1 MEFIK
6 DKWSLLIKC
15 DNEEMA
21 KRITQGIATLLN
33 KSSYED
39 ELGLYDIEGNIRN
52 FWTVKNYFT
61 IATEGDEIDFIE
73 ETIKKLLARFG
84 VTESKSEEGT
94 VLKESLKDLGQIRQ
108 EVLDAMRDRHPDCI
122 TGAGKDGE
130 DIYFV
135 LATPDFELEQSIVD
149 EYNTQKELD
158 SWAKLGKRDD
168 GRWILIINVQD
179 LVTSNGQEADLLVK
193 GIAEDA
199 AKASNWLDEQLQ
211 QGTRSWG
218 L

>member
-6 DKWSLLIKC
+6 DKWSLLVKC

-21 KRITQGIATLLN
+21 KRINQGISTLLN
-33 KSSYED
+33 KSAYED
-39 ELGLYDIEGNIRN
+39 ELGLYDIEGNILQY
-52 FWTVKNYFT
+52 WTVKNYFT
-61 IATEGDEIDFIE
+61 IATEGDEIDLLE

-94 VLKESLKDLGQIRQ
+94 VLKESLKDMGQIRQ
-108 EVLDAMRDRHPDCI
+108 EVLETMRDRHPDCI

-135 LATPDFELEQSIVD
+135 LATPNFELEQSIVD
-149 EYNTQKELD
+149 EYNTQKELH

-168 GRWILIINVQD
+168 GRWILIIDLKD
-179 LVTSNGQEADLLVK
+179 LVTTAGQEAELLVK
-193 GIAEDA
+193 GITENAV
-199 AKASNWLDEQLQ
+199 KASNWLDEQLQ

>member
-6 DKWSLLIKC
+6 DKWSLLVKC

-21 KRITQGIATLLN
+21 KRINQGISTLLN
-33 KSSYED
+33 KSAYED
-39 ELGLYDIEGNIRN
+39 ELGLYDIEGNILQY
-52 FWTVKNYFT
+52 WTVKNYFT
-61 IATEGDEIDFIE
+61 IATEGDEIDLLE

-94 VLKESLKDLGQIRQ
+94 VLKESLKDMGQIRQ
-108 EVLDAMRDRHPDCI
+108 EVLDTMRDRHPDCI

-135 LATPDFELEQSIVD
+135 LATPNFELEQSIVD
-149 EYNTQKELD
+149 EYNTQKELL

-168 GRWILIINVQD
+168 GRWILIIDLKD
-179 LVTSNGQEADLLVK
+179 LVTTAGQEAELLVK
-193 GIAEDA
+193 GITENAV
-199 AKASNWLDEQLQ
+199 KASNWLDEQLQ

>member
-6 DKWSLLIKC
+6 DKYSLLVKC

-21 KRITQGIATLLN
+21 KRIVQGISTLLN
-33 KSSYED
+33 KSAYED
-39 ELGLYDIEGNIRN
+39 ELGLYDIEGNILQYWN
-52 FWTVKNYFT
+52 VKNYFT
-61 IATEGDEIDFIE
+61 IATEGDEIDLLE

-94 VLKESLKDLGQIRQ
+94 VLKESLKDMNHIRQ

-135 LATPDFELEQSIVD
+135 LATPDFELEQNIVD
-149 EYNTQKELD
+149 EYNSQKELR

-168 GRWILIINVQD
+168 GRWILIINLQD
-179 LVTSNGQEADLLVK
+179 LVTTAGQEADLLVK
-193 GIAEDA
+193 AIAEDA
-199 AKASNWLDEQLQ
+199 ANAYNWLDEQLQ

>member
-6 DKWSLLIKC
+6 DKWSLLVKC

-21 KRITQGIATLLN
+21 KRIVQGISTLLN
-33 KSSYED
+33 KSTYED
-39 ELGLYDIEGNIRN
+39 ELGLYDIEGNILQYWN
-52 FWTVKNYFT
+52 VKNYFT
-61 IATEGDEIDFIE
+61 IATEGDEIDLLE

-135 LATPDFELEQSIVD
+135 LSTPDFELEQNIVD
-149 EYNTQKELD
+149 EYNTQNELR

-168 GRWILIINVQD
+168 SRWILIINLQD
-179 LVTSNGQEADLLVK
+179 LVTTAGQEADLLVK
-193 GIAEDA
+193 AIAEDA
-199 AKASNWLDEQLQ
+199 VKAYNWLDEQLQ

>member
-6 DKWSLLIKC
+6 DKWSLLVKC

-21 KRITQGIATLLN
+21 KRINQGISTLLN
-33 KSSYED
+33 KSAYED
-39 ELGLYDIEGNIRN
+39 ELGLYDIEGNILQY
-52 FWTVKNYFT
+52 WTVKNYFT
-61 IATEGDEIDFIE
+61 IATEGDEIDLLE

-94 VLKESLKDLGQIRQ
+94 VLKESLKDMGQIRQ
-108 EVLDAMRDRHPDCI
+108 EVLDTMRDRHPDCI

-135 LATPDFELEQSIVD
+135 LATPNFELEQSIVD
-149 EYNTQKELD
+149 EYNTQKELH

-168 GRWILIINVQD
+168 GRWILIIDLKD
-179 LVTSNGQEADLLVK
+179 LVTTAGQEAELLVK
-193 GIAEDA
+193 GITENAV
-199 AKASNWLDEQLQ
+199 KASNWLDEQLQ

>member
-6 DKWSLLIKC
+6 DKWSLLVKC

-21 KRITQGIATLLN
+21 KRITHGIATLLN

-84 VTESKSEEGT
+84 VTESKTEEGT

-108 EVLDAMRDRHPDCI
+108 EVLDGMRDRHPDCI
-122 TGAGKDGE
+122 TGAGSRID
-130 DIYFV
+130 DPIMRMHY
-135 LATPDFELEQSIVD
+135 
-149 EYNTQKELD
+149 
-158 SWAKLGKRDD
+158 GKAFQIR
-168 GRWILIINVQD
+168 N
-179 LVTSNGQEADLLVK
+179 NP
-193 GIAEDA
+193 
-199 AKASNWLDEQLQ
+199 
-211 QGTRSWG
+211 
-218 L
+218 

>member
-6 DKWSLLIKC
+6 DDYSLLIKC
-15 DNEEMA
+15 DNESVA
-21 KRITQGIATLLN
+21 KKIDSCISELLK
-33 KSSYED
+33 KSNYED
-39 ELGLYDIEGNIRN
+39 ELGLYDIEGDIVQY
-52 FWTVKNYFT
+52 WTVKEYFT
-61 IATEGDEIDFIE
+61 IATEGDEIDLLE

-94 VLKESLKDLGQIRQ
+94 VLKESLKDMGQIRQ

-149 EYNTQKELD
+149 EYNTQKELR

-168 GRWILIINVQD
+168 GRWILIINLQD
-179 LVTSNGQEADLLVK
+179 LVTSAGQDVNLLAK

-199 AKASNWLDEQLQ
+199 AKAYNWLDEQLQ

>member
-6 DKWSLLIKC
+6 DKWSLLVKC

-84 VTESKSEEGT
+84 VTESKTEE
-94 VLKESLKDLGQIRQ
+94 V
-108 EVLDAMRDRHPDCI
+108 
-122 TGAGKDGE
+122 
-130 DIYFV
+130 
-135 LATPDFELEQSIVD
+135 
-149 EYNTQKELD
+149 
-158 SWAKLGKRDD
+158 AKTEK
-168 GRWILIINVQD
+168 
-179 LVTSNGQEADLLVK
+179 TST
-193 GIAEDA
+193 
-199 AKASNWLDEQLQ
+199 SF
-211 QGTRSWG
+211 
-218 L
+218 

>member
-6 DKWSLLIKC
+6 DKSSLLVKC

-21 KRITQGIATLLN
+21 KRINHGIATLLN
-33 KSSYED
+33 KTAYED
-39 ELGLYDIEGNIRN
+39 ELGLYDIEGDILQ

-61 IATEGDEIDFIE
+61 IATEGDEINLIE
-73 ETIKKLLARFG
+73 ETVKKLLARFG
-84 VTESKSEEGT
+84 VTESKSGEGT
-94 VLKESLKDLGQIRQ
+94 VLKESLKDLGQIRK
-108 EVLDAMRDRHPDCI
+108 EVLDTMRDRHPDCI

-158 SWAKLGKRDD
+158 TWAKLGKRDD
-168 GRWILIINVQD
+168 GRWILIIDLRD
-179 LVTSNGQEADLLVK
+179 LVTTNGQEADLLVK
-193 GIAEDA
+193 GITEDA
-199 AKASNWLDEQLQ
+199 NKASNWLDEQLQ

>member
-6 DKWSLLIKC
+6 DKWSLLVKC

-21 KRITQGIATLLN
+21 KRINQGIATLLN
-33 KSSYED
+33 KSAYED
-39 ELGLYDIEGNIRN
+39 ELGLYDIEGNILQY
-52 FWTVKNYFT
+52 WTVKNYFT

-84 VTESKSEEGT
+84 VTESQTEEGT

-108 EVLDAMRDRHPDCI
+108 EVLDSMRDRHPDCI

-135 LATPDFELEQSIVD
+135 LSTPDFELEQSIVD
-149 EYNTQKELD
+149 EYNTQKELH

-168 GRWILIINVQD
+168 GRWILIIDLKD
-179 LVTSNGQEADLLVK
+179 LVTTAGQEAELLVK
-193 GIAEDA
+193 GITENAVN
-199 AKASNWLDEQLQ
+199 ASNWLDEQLQ